1 MRLAVFLLLFANAL
15 LFAYARLD
23 NASVSEP
30 GRLATQVRPDSIKLL
45 TPQEVAALGL
55 DKGHAAAY
63 AQTQTQSPASAT
75 PPTQLA
81 APAQPAA
88 RTQASAPTPA
98 PSANQASSQSQA
110 QNGTQT
116 SQTSAAAADV
126 CVQWGPFSD
135 VDRIKA
141 QADLE
146 PLKLGHAL
154 SQRQVTVADAW
165 WVSLGPMATRAAAD
179 RRVAALQAQS
189 IDDVS
194 VVDAGDGQ
202 FAVSL
207 GIFRTQDAATARVQA
222 LAARGVAG
230 ARAASNPRPIT
241 QTMLVV
247 RNPSPGVAVKLQALQ
262 GRYPGSELRSG
273 SCKP

>member
-15 LFAYARLD
+15 LFTYARLD
-23 NASVSEP
+23 NASVSET

-55 DKGHAAAY
+55 DKGQAAAHS
-63 AQTQTQSPASAT
+63 QTQVPATAT
-75 PPTQLA
+75 PPTQPA

-88 RTQASAPTPA
+88 RTQAPAQTPASSANAGPA
-98 PSANQASSQSQA
+98 PSQAH
-110 QNGTQT
+110 NDTQT
-116 SQTSAAAADV
+116 SAADV

-135 VDRIKA
+135 ADRTKA
-141 QADLE
+141 QADLD

-154 SQRQVTVADAW
+154 SQRQVTVTDAW
-165 WVSLGPMATRAAAD
+165 WVSVGPMATRAAAD
-179 RRVAALQAQS
+179 RRAAALHAQS

-207 GIFRTQDAATARVQA
+207 GIFRTQDAATAWVQT

-230 ARAASNPRPIT
+230 AHAAPNPRPIT

-247 RNPSPGVAVKLQALQ
+247 RNPSPGVSAKLQALQ
-262 GRYPGSELRSG
+262 GRYTGSELRSG
-273 SCKP
+273 SCVS

>member
-15 LFAYARLD
+15 LFAYARFD
-23 NASVSEP
+23 SASVSEA

-55 DKGHAAAY
+55 DRGQATAHAQ
-63 AQTQTQSPASAT
+63 QTQAPASVT
-75 PPTQLA
+75 PPTQPPA
-81 APAQPAA
+81 PVQPAAHTPAPAQ
-88 RTQASAPTPA
+88 TPA
-98 PSANQASSQSQA
+98 PSANQAAAPSQA

-116 SQTSAAAADV
+116 STGDV
-126 CVQWGPFSD
+126 CAQWGPFSD
-135 VDRIKA
+135 TDRTKA
-141 QADLE
+141 QADLD

-154 SQRQVTVADAW
+154 SQRQVTVTDAW
-165 WVSLGPMATRAAAD
+165 WVSLAPVATRAAAD
-179 RRVAALQAQS
+179 RRVAALRAQS

-207 GIFRTQDAATARVQA
+207 GIFHTQDAAAARVQA

-230 ARAASNPRPIT
+230 ARAAPNPRPIT

-247 RNPSPGVAVKLQALQ
+247 RNPSPGVAAKLQALQ
-262 GRYPGSELRSG
+262 GKFTGSDLRTG
-273 SCKP
+273 PCAP